1 MDPAVNTWL
10 HTRCG
15 QQRFGVY
22 NYGTILEG
30 HSGKREDPSDK
41 AGQKH
46 LCQQA
51 DQSTEKCFKI
61 GTMGEENDSQQ

>member
-15 QQRFGVY
+15 QQRFGCY
-22 NYGTILEG
+22 NYGTILED
-30 HSGKREDPSDK
+30 HSGKRQDPSDK
-41 AGQKH
+41 VGQKH

-51 DQSTEKCFKI
+51 DNSGEKCFKL
-61 GTMGEENDSQQ
+61 GTRAEENYSQQ